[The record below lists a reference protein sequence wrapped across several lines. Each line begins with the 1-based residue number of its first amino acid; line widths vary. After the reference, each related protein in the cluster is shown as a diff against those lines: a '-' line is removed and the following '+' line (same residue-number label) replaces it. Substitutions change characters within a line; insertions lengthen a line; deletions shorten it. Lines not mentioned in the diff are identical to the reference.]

1 MKKKKFSRK
10 NKDKKVNT
18 IIEIRKEMLQ
28 ILHNL
33 SENLDRELFTS
44 TQRNTIKAEIREIA
58 EMIRDKDKL
67 MKRVENLGP
76 ISRSERVIDNN
87 LLEQT
92 RKNVISLLHKK
103 RKSIVAT
110 QYDLEELE
118 IVDNELTDAEKLIFE
133 KDRIVNKVINRN
145 HEDEKENVHIRKYFN
160 IPEEEPKI
168 NPHLQRYF
176 KVDKELTL

>member
-87 LLEQT
+87 LIEQT

-103 RKSIVAT
+103 RKR
-110 QYDLEELE
+110 EC
-118 IVDNELTDAEKLIFE
+118 
-133 KDRIVNKVINRN
+133 
-145 HEDEKENVHIRKYFN
+145 
-160 IPEEEPKI
+160 
-168 NPHLQRYF
+168 
-176 KVDKELTL
+176 

>member
-87 LLEQT
+87 LIEQT

-160 IPEEEPKI
+160 IPEEKPKI